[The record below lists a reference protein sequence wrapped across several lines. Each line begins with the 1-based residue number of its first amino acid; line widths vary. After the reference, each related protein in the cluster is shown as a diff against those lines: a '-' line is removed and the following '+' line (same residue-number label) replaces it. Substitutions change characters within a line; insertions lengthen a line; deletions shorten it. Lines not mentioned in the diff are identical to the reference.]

1 MEVYLLNNKSFQELR
16 NFPVNFIEF
25 KKITDR
31 LLKEKE
37 ATEKAKK
44 AQAQTQPKA
53 GGSVSSRTRN
63 NNSNRRRTVS
73 FALSPTTD
81 AAASGASSNN
91 GADRC
96 ADPDNDADDEFQ
108 SDKGDDSSKDSFAF
122 IRRFKLTEKRFFDLW
137 FLSMTHMKQFPFDD
151 KKHRLSDRMNDRL
164 ITAGGLT
171 WNKDSRY
178 FRRDWSGIA
187 TAATLEALLIDT
199 YRPALLNSKNCPG
212 AYNLRN
218 ALFDLLAKNSNR
230 VLKET
235 DEGHPFFES
244 EWSFADGVANVLA
257 DDDEDLQIQSPRA
270 VDDLDDAMQGVAED
284 GGADFASQATA
295 SRPIS
300 TTASAGNRQPSKP
313 KRQSYNPSDMNL
325 ALTTA
330 RAGAETPVPRATA
343 KSKKTSVK
351 AKVKSSVKTTLSD
364 LSFTELIE
372 MLEKHPLLASSHPK
386 ARSGTIETLAHDCI
400 TILFEVRFS
409 FYLSASAASL
419 LFTQPS

>member
-1 MEVYLLNNKSFQELR
+1 MEVYLLNNKSLQELR
-16 NFPVNFIEF
+16 NFPVNFIDF

-31 LLKEKE
+31 LSKEKE

-44 AQAQTQPKA
+44 AQTQPQA

-73 FALSPTTD
+73 FAPAPTTD
-81 AAASGASSNN
+81 AAASGASSIN
-91 GADRC
+91 G

-108 SDKGDDSSKDSFAF
+108 SDKGDDNSKDSFAL

-171 WNKDSRY
+171 WNKDSQS

-235 DEGHPFFES
+235 DEGRPFFES

-284 GGADFASQATA
+284 GGADSARQATA

-300 TTASAGNRQPSKP
+300 TTASAGNRQPSKS

-330 RAGAETPVPRATA
+330 RAGAEAPVPRATA

-372 MLEKHPLLASSHPK
+372 MLEKYPLLASSHPK